1 MAGGSLRN
9 DRVALAE
16 INVTPFVDV
25 MLVLL
30 IIFMVSA
37 PMMTRGIEVGLPEA
51 VSGEE
56 IDETR
61 LTVTVDAKGQF
72 FIEGQPVIDAMLVEE
87 VKRRGGSRP
96 GVAVY
101 LQGDAG
107 VDYGRVLTAMDAMR
121 VGGIERVALV
131 TRPAPAERPAA
142 RRAR

>member
-16 INVTPFVDV
+16 INVTPLVDV

-37 PMMTRGIEVGLPEA
+37 PMMTRGIEIGLPEA

-61 LTVTVDAKGQF
+61 LTVTVDARGQF
-72 FIEGQPVIDAMLVEE
+72 YIEGQPVIDSMLVEE
-87 VKRRGGSRP
+87 VRRRGGSRP

-107 VDYGRVLTAMDAMR
+107 VSYGRVLTAMDSMR

-131 TRPAPAERPAA
+131 TRPAPAERPTA

>member
-1 MAGGSLRN
+1 MAGGSLHK

-16 INVTPFVDV
+16 INVTPLVDV

-51 VSGEE
+51 LSGEP

-61 LTVTVDAKGQF
+61 LTVTVDSKGQF
-72 FIEGQPVIDAMLVEE
+72 FLEGHPVVDAMLVEE
-87 VKRRGGSRP
+87 VKRRGGDRP

-107 VDYGRVLTAMDAMR
+107 VSYGRVLTAMDALR

-131 TRPAPAERPAA
+131 TRPAPAERSTV
-142 RRAR
+142 RRSR